1 MSDDQHAGRW
11 LDEEVLVSYAPAAR
25 DLWALRPDVAAY
37 ADSSFRAIFR
47 SDDTSHVSQGD
58 RLLAAET
65 AARASASSALADAY
79 GRELAAQTPHPE
91 RGPVV
96 AEFAERLA
104 VEPVRITA
112 ADYDALRGV
121 GLSEQ
126 ALVTLT
132 LLVGF
137 VTYQVRALAG
147 LEVVAGAR

>member
-11 LDEEVLVSYAPAAR
+11 LDDEVLVSYAPAVR
-25 DLWALRPDVAAY
+25 ELWALRPDVAAY

-47 SDDTSHVSQGD
+47 SDDTSHVSQGE

-65 AARASASSALADAY
+65 AARASASLALADAY
-79 GRELAAQTPHPE
+79 GRELAAQTPDPG
-91 RGPVV
+91 RAPVV

-104 VEPVRITA
+104 VEPVRITSD
-112 ADYDALRGV
+112 DYDALRGV

-132 LLVGF
+132 LLIGF
-137 VTYQVRALAG
+137 VTYQARALAG
-147 LEVVAGAR
+147 LDTLGAVQ